1 MKYQN
6 IHVYSDESFRRITG
20 INRHTFAK
28 MVEILNAKYLEEHSS
43 NSRKSGNKFKL
54 IMEDRLLST
63 LEYLREYRPYI
74 HIAASYGVHESTI
87 YRIIKWV

>member
-6 IHVYSDESFRRITG
+6 IHFYSDESFRRITG
-20 INRHTFAK
+20 VKRHTFAK

-43 NSRKSGNKFKL
+43 NSRNSGSKFKL

-63 LEYLREYRPYI
+63 LEFMLQR
-74 HIAASYGVHESTI
+74 
-87 YRIIKWV
+87 